1 MTAYRPCLFLFILFF
16 FVSLSCIPLSSGT
29 EKIGNPGEGG
39 TTILLP
45 TPKLQ
50 GLISLEEAIYGRQS
64 IRRFK
69 NQPLSL
75 GKVGQLLWAAGG
87 KTIDGLTGA
96 TRAYPSAGGI
106 YPLTIYLAAG
116 NVTGLYPGLY
126 RYDWKGHSLTLLKS
140 GDFRP
145 ELTRAAWGQ
154 QFISSAPISII
165 ISGEMERGGARYG
178 PRAKTRYIPM
188 DTGHAGQNISLQAQ
202 ALGLG
207 SVIVGAFND
216 EAVKTVTGLKK
227 KIPLYIIPVGR
238 KEGE

>member
-1 MTAYRPCLFLFILFF
+1 MTDHGPRLTGFSSLIFLAICFL
-16 FVSLSCIPLSSGT
+16 SLSST
-29 EKIGNPGEGG
+29 AEEAENPTGG
-39 TTILLP
+39 GGAILLP
-45 TPKLQ
+45 PAKLQ
-50 GLISLEEAIYGRQS
+50 GSVSLEEAIYGRQS

-69 NQPLSL
+69 KHPLRL
-75 GKVGQLLWAAGG
+75 GEVGQLLWAAGG

-116 NVTGLYPGLY
+116 NVTGLAPGLY
-126 RYDWKGHSLTLLKS
+126 RYDWKNHSLTLLKS
-140 GDFRP
+140 GEIRT

-154 QFISSAPISII
+154 QFIASAPISII
-165 ISGEMERGGARYG
+165 ICGEMRRGVARYG
-178 PRAKTRYIPM
+178 SRAETRYIPM

-216 EAVKTVTGLKK
+216 EAVKAVTGLKGET
-227 KIPLYIIPVGR
+227 PLYIIPVGS
-238 KEGE
+238 GER

>member
-1 MTAYRPCLFLFILFF
+1 MTKHWSRLSPFLSLILL
-16 FVSLSCIPLSSGT
+16 SLSFIPLSSRADET
-29 EKIGNPGEGG
+29 SNSNDGG
-39 TTILLP
+39 SIILLP
-45 TPKLQ
+45 SPRFQ
-50 GLISLEEAIYGRQS
+50 GPVSLEEAIYSRRS

-69 NQPLSL
+69 NQSLKLSE
-75 GKVGQLLWAAGG
+75 VGQLLWAAGG

-116 NVTGLYPGLY
+116 NVTGLSPGLY
-126 RYDWKGHSLTLLKS
+126 RYDWKNHSLALLKS
-140 GDFRP
+140 GDIRSK
-145 ELTRAAWGQ
+145 LTRAAWGQ
-154 QFISSAPISII
+154 QFISSGPISII
-165 ISGEMERGGARYG
+165 ISGELKRGVARYG
-178 PRAKTRYIPM
+178 PRAETRYIPM
-188 DTGHAGQNISLQAQ
+188 DTGHVGQNVSLQAQ

-227 KIPLYIIPVGR
+227 ERPLYIIPVGR